1 MTKRNIIIAV
11 TAVLAVTVA
20 VTAIITVR
28 RKKNGDRIT
37 EPEKTSSGYSET
49 VSNNNGNETAN
60 STEDNTDIINV
71 GKDVEEEKEELE
83 LEQTDDTSKGNGS
96 KNSISSSGTGTSSG
110 GGSASKTDAS
120 KKPDSTDKSKDSM
133 TGWSAWE

>member
-37 EPEKTSSGYSET
+37 EPEKTSSGYGET

-71 GKDVEEEKEELE
+71 GEDVEEEKEELE

-96 KNSISSSGTGTSSG
+96 KNSISSSGTGASSG
-110 GGSASKTDAS
+110 GGFVSKTDAS
-120 KKPDSTDKSKDSM
+120 EKPDSTDKGKDSM
-133 TGWSAWE
+133 TGWEPWS